1 MFVVS
6 SRLDRSSTP
15 LERSAFRDSIM
26 VKRIVVKKDKTTHT
40 ERLAEQIA
48 KIKKVVAKID
58 KRIAEESFFEKASK
72 QFRDITMRVGK
83 GEDVFATIMKGL
95 SDAEIQLLLRDMQ
108 KTNYVDER
116 RAILE
121 KTFKTYVFNGELEQH
136 IVEMEEVKRT
146 CTTLLDLV
154 FENNHYVSTD
164 GRMAWNTVYGAMS
177 AVLEERSPGTSNVFS
192 NLGFEVQSAAP
203 AAAEQ
208 EVVTPLQDAQMSTPE
223 PEPIA
228 VPTPPAADP
237 AEPASCSNG
246 SRNGFFSFKS

>member
-1 MFVVS
+1 
-6 SRLDRSSTP
+6 
-15 LERSAFRDSIM
+15 
-26 VKRIVVKKDKTTHT
+26 
-40 ERLAEQIA
+40 
-48 KIKKVVAKID
+48 
-58 KRIAEESFFEKASK
+58 
-72 QFRDITMRVGK
+72 MRVGK

-95 SDAEIQLLLRDMQ
+95 SEAEIQLLLHDMQ

-192 NLGFEVQSAAP
+192 NLGFEVQNAAP
-203 AAAEQ
+203 AAAGS
-208 EVVTPLQDAQMSTPE
+208 TPLQDAQMSTPE

>member
-1 MFVVS
+1 
-6 SRLDRSSTP
+6 
-15 LERSAFRDSIM
+15 M
-26 VKRIVVKKDKTTHT
+26 VKRVVVKKDKTTHT

-48 KIKKVVAKID
+48 KIKKVVANID
-58 KRIAEESFFEKASK
+58 QRIAGESFFEKASK

-83 GEDVFATIMKGL
+83 GEDVFTTIMKGL
-95 SDAEIQLLLRDMQ
+95 GDAEIQLLLRDMQ

-164 GRMAWNTVYGAMS
+164 GRMAWNTVYAAMS
-177 AVLEERSPGTSNVFS
+177 AVLQERSSGTTSVFS
-192 NLGFEVQSAAP
+192 NLGFEAQSAAP

-208 EVVTPLQDAQMSTPE
+208 EVVTPLEDAQMSTPE
-223 PEPIA
+223 AEPIA
-228 VPTPPAADP
+228 APTSPPPAADP
-237 AEPASCSNG
+237 ADPASCING
-246 SRNGFFSFKS
+246 SRNKFFSFKS

>member
-1 MFVVS
+1 
-6 SRLDRSSTP
+6 
-15 LERSAFRDSIM
+15 M

-48 KIKKVVAKID
+48 KIKKVVAKVD

-164 GRMAWNTVYGAMS
+164 GRMAWNTVYAAMS
-177 AVLEERSPGTSNVFS
+177 AVLQETSPGTTNVFS
-192 NLGFEVQSAAP
+192 NLGFEVQNVAP

-208 EVVTPLQDAQMSTPE
+208 EVVAPLEDAQMNTPE

-228 VPTPPAADP
+228 VPPADP
-237 AEPASCSNG
+237 AEPASING
-246 SRNGFFSFKS
+246 SRNGFFSSFKS